1 METLITEAGEALL
14 ELLAGGTVFFLFVEI
29 LEYAAS
35 F

>member
-1 METLITEAGEALL
+1 MEIVISEAGEALL
-14 ELLAGGTVFFLFVEI
+14 ELIAGGAVFFLFVKI